1 MLIRRLMPLAAGLLL
16 AGTWARAAAA
26 QTSAPVMPLSEVIR
40 TALQQNRDLQQAEA
54 EVDKAS
60 ERIESVR
67 ANRLPTFNVSFIE
80 PALLSDLDLRLGPL
94 SLALPRNFAF
104 ALGTVTQP
112 LSQLYDI
119 GLGIKA
125 ASVSR
130 EVASERLR
138 SARQTVVN
146 EVTRADYACVR
157 AESGLKTARDAV
169 DLFREVE
176 RVVGAL
182 VEERAALD
190 PDLLDAQVRR
200 ARQEHDVLVLE
211 DVLATAR
218 ERLNVALARD
228 PDTMFAFEPIPLSV
242 PADENVSETK
252 ARVLE
257 QRPDIREAR
266 LSVELATID
275 AQLTKASRLPRVG
288 LLVGY
293 VGSINMPLLPGNITA
308 AVVQASWEPF
318 DWGRKSRELA
328 AKALTVHQAETA
340 VTQLESSA
348 VVELSARIRA
358 LREARSLVTVTDL
371 GQRAARE
378 RLRVMLDRSR
388 EQSVLTKDLLQ
399 AQVAL
404 AEADHAY
411 QDALLAYWEA
421 RADYEK
427 AAGEDPR

>member
-125 ASVSR
+125 ASASR

-146 EVTRADYACVR
+146 EVTRAYYACVR

-190 PDLLDAQVRR
+190 SDLLDAQVRR

-242 PADENVSETK
+242 PADENVSVTK